1 MFNQV
6 SGKINV
12 KVLHINRAW
21 HEAEI
26 EMLQEKYR
34 LPTIGHKAHTLHL
47 NKLGIFL
54 NSVKIKLCDLRIQ
67 YMIRFCSMTERENV
81 WINKCSEIMFLIY
94 TLEKRKK
101 KNSKMCYTWPKCETT
116 LRVQKLKKIRVY
128 KGLIVSS

>member
-1 MFNQV
+1 
-6 SGKINV
+6 
-12 KVLHINRAW
+12 
-21 HEAEI
+21 
-26 EMLQEKYR
+26 MLQEKYR

-54 NSVKIKLCDLRIQ
+54 NSVKIKLCDLRIK

-101 KNSKMCYTWPKCETT
+101 KNSKMCYT
-116 LRVQKLKKIRVY
+116 
-128 KGLIVSS
+128 

>member
-54 NSVKIKLCDLRIQ
+54 NSVKIKLCDLRIN
-67 YMIRFCSMTERENV
+67 I
-81 WINKCSEIMFLIY
+81 
-94 TLEKRKK
+94 
-101 KNSKMCYTWPKCETT
+101 
-116 LRVQKLKKIRVY
+116 
-128 KGLIVSS
+128 